1 MIQTIATALGGLG
14 IFFAGMYLLKENLKK
29 LAGRRFKQLV
39 AVWTRGRFAGL
50 GLGVVAGGVM
60 QSTTAVTFILASMIA
75 SGLINVGGAL
85 PIITGANVG
94 ATFLILIATLNIQL
108 FVLFVLGIAG
118 ISFTFDR
125 LSEFRTVAS
134 AIFGVGLV
142 FFGLKMLQTG
152 VVPLTQEP
160 WFASLLTLAGPSL
173 IIPLLVASVLTVLAQ
188 SSTSVVLLVIT
199 LATAGGLTFEQAMM
213 GIYGA
218 NLGSSAQNYL
228 LSSSLNGRPKQV
240 AMYQISFNL
249 ITAAVMLPLFVIE
262 RFGHVPLIEEL
273 VQSISNTL
281 ATRLALVQVTF
292 NVVGAV
298 LMTTLLPTMRRFLAH
313 RFPPLPDEDD
323 AEPVYIHDQAAQEPD
338 SALDLARLEQR
349 RLASYLPRYLDVARH
364 PSRDGPTRLDR
375 QNRSFTVLGTTVR
388 DFLTG
393 LREAPF
399 DAVGY
404 DRLNRAINL
413 QRLLDGLNETL
424 VELARTSRLTDDAAL
439 ARRLLANVVE
449 GIDAVLLT
457 MVDALADGSGEDR
470 ALFRAMTRHRGEVMH
485 GLREAYLAAD
495 AQLSTAEKG
504 TILIVTNL
512 AERALWLLGQIAEQ
526 EEAVRAG

>member
-1 MIQTIATALGGLG
+1 M
-14 IFFAGMYLLKENLKK
+14 
-29 LAGRRFKQLV
+29 
-39 AVWTRGRFAGL
+39 
-50 GLGVVAGGVM
+50 
-60 QSTTAVTFILASMIA
+60 
-75 SGLINVGGAL
+75 
-85 PIITGANVG
+85 
-94 ATFLILIATLNIQL
+94 
-108 FVLFVLGIAG
+108 
-118 ISFTFDR
+118 
-125 LSEFRTVAS
+125 
-134 AIFGVGLV
+134 
-142 FFGLKMLQTG
+142 
-152 VVPLTQEP
+152 
-160 WFASLLTLAGPSL
+160 
-173 IIPLLVASVLTVLAQ
+173 LAQ
-188 SSTSVVLLVIT
+188 SSTSVVLLIIT

-262 RFGHVPLIEEL
+262 RFGHVPLVEHL
-273 VQSISNTL
+273 VQAISDTL

-292 NVVGAV
+292 NVIGAT
-298 LMTTLLPTMRRFLAH
+298 LMTTLLPYHAPLPR
-313 RFPPLPDEDD
+313 PPLP
-323 AEPVYIHDQAAQEPD
+323 AA
-338 SALDLARLEQR
+338 ARRGRCRARL
-349 RLASYLPRYLDVARH
+349 YPRPGGAGAGFRARPRPAGAAPARH
-364 PSRDGPTRLDR
+364 LSAALSRRHPQPSRDAPARLDR
-375 QNRSFTVLGTTVR
+375 QNRSFTTLGTTVR

-457 MVDALADGSGEDR
+457 MVDALGDGLGEDR

-526 EEAVRAG
+526 EETVRAG